1 MEQSLPAHSARMKDC
16 SGVSEKTLADLPGL
30 PGVRRSIQRHVNH
43 YGRADDV
50 VPGDAAP
57 ESAVI
62 GIGTVVAHC
71 EIAIVRYVEWK
82 FDIGVAA
89 WRASGRRGLS
99 EADSVRLIEF
109 SAVDVDGAVAQ
120 VDRVAR

>member
-1 MEQSLPAHSARMKDC
+1 MEQTLRAHSARMKDC

-43 YGRADDV
+43 YGSANYV
-50 VPGDAAP
+50 VPGNAAP
-57 ESAVI
+57 GSAVV
-62 GIGTVVAHC
+62 GIGAVVAHRK
-71 EIAIVRYVEWK
+71 ITIVRYLEWK
-82 FDIGVAA
+82 FDVGVAA

-109 SAVDVDGAVAQ
+109 SAVDVDG
-120 VDRVAR
+120 